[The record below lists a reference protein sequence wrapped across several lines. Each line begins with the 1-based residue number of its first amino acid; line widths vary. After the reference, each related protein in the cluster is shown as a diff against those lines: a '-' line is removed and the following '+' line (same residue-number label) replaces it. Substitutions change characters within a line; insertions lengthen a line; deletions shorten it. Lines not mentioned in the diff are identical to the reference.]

1 MRDADSTDKSKP
13 LHWIKWAAPAAI
25 SFLAHLSLVAAIFL
39 SGRQWMAANEIIKAQ
54 AIDIADSNHPPE
66 QREIA
71 GKEPETH
78 ELSNEQLVQRL
89 NLPMGLPEN
98 MRCSVAVTVD
108 PQGKVLD
115 ASVMQGTGDEKLDL
129 SIVQAVYRSS
139 PFPKPTSDQLRSGV
153 YRFELHI
160 GEQ

>member
-1 MRDADSTDKSKP
+1 MRDADLMDNPPSAG
-13 LHWIKWAAPAAI
+13 WIKWPLPAAI

-66 QREIA
+66 HREIA
-71 GKEPETH
+71 QKEQETQ
-78 ELSNEQLVQRL
+78 EVSNDQMVQRL

-108 PQGKVLD
+108 PQGKVLN
-115 ASVMQGTGDEKLDL
+115 ATVTQGTGDEKLDL

-139 PFPKPTSDQLRSGV
+139 PFPKPTSDQLQAGV

-160 GEQ
+160 GAQ

>member
-1 MRDADSTDKSKP
+1 MDNLRSAGWTKWP
-13 LHWIKWAAPAAI
+13 LPATI

-54 AIDIADSNHPPE
+54 AVDIADSNHPPE

-71 GKEPETH
+71 GKEPDTH
-78 ELSNEQLVQRL
+78 EVSNEQLVQRL

-115 ASVMQGTGDEKLDL
+115 ASVTQGTGDEKLDL

-139 PFPKPTSDQLRSGV
+139 PFPKPTSDQLQSGV
-153 YRFELHI
+153 YRFKLHI